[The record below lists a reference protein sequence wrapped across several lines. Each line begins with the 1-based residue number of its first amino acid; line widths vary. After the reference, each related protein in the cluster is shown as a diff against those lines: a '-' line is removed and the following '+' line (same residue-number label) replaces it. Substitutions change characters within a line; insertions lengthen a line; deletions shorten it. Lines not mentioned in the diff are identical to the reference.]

1 MSEDNG
7 QIIEHGEGEPSFF
20 AMIPKMAMMDLDPY
34 ELALYC
40 NYKMTAMEN
49 GACWKSNATVS
60 RETGMSDSK
69 MRQTRLQLVAKGFI
83 QLTQETDNPDVNTP
97 PIITIVNVWA
107 ENYER
112 YAVSENNPLPLENMG
127 GAAQKQPPATRK
139 HQRISNE
146 LNAGK
151 KKGETRK
158 SATTSKRPKDRN
170 KWTQDHLTAYE
181 EEFPDIKRFAA
192 LDNALEPSLSQLTR
206 LTALDCVA
214 LFEEMRRFP
223 SVDLKKLFDYA
234 GKRDNPK
241 GYNTFKWMLYS
252 LDSFIKVPATNQPK
266 EYAAPYHKPIV
277 IEENP
282 DAIPM
287 PQEAKDAIQMLKDKM
302 YVKDGYHAAKT
313 TD

>member
-107 ENYER
+107 ENHER

-146 LNAGK
+146 LDLGK
-151 KKGETRK
+151 KKGDTRK
-158 SATTSKRPKDRN
+158 SANTPPKSKSQKPLPANRKNWQWEHIERYAVENPGIDELAMLDDQAMRPTLK
-170 KWTQDHLTAYE
+170 
-181 EEFPDIKRFAA
+181 
-192 LDNALEPSLSQLTR
+192 QLPTKSI
-206 LTALDCVA
+206 ALDCIE
-214 LFEEMRRFP
+214 LYEEMLRNGKGSRDYSNLWMKTTFKP
-223 SVDLKKLFDYA
+223 EYSTFKCMLWALPKYLKKDTA
-234 GKRDNPK
+234 PK
-241 GYNTFKWMLYS
+241 KKTETSDMTGWR
-252 LDSFIKVPATNQPK
+252 VPEVDDP
-266 EYAAPYHKPIV
+266 PYPEVLPNIG
-277 IEENP
+277 E
-282 DAIPM
+282 IPF
-287 PQEAKDAIQMLKDKM
+287 
-302 YVKDGYHAAKT
+302 
-313 TD
+313 